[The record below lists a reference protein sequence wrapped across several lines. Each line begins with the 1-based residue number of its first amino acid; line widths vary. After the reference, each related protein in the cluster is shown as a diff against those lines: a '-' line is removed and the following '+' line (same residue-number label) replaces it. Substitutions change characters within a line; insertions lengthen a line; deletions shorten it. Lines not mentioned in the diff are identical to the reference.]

1 MVVGG
6 SIKTQKNPGR
16 NQRVGKW
23 GENAAAQFLNAQG
36 FTIIQRNYRTPFGEL
51 DLIAEKEDITHFIEV
66 KTRTGVEFGL
76 PEEAVTKA
84 KRTHLLAAVQAY
96 WMNSALPEGDWQI
109 DVIAVLRRA
118 VERNVEIE
126 YFENAIH

>member
-1 MVVGG
+1 M
-6 SIKTQKNPGR
+6 
-16 NQRVGKW
+16 
-23 GENAAAQFLNAQG
+23 
-36 FTIIQRNYRTPFGEL
+36 QRNYRTPFGEL
-51 DLIAEKEDITHFIEV
+51 DLIAENGNVTHFIEV

-84 KRTHLLAAVQAY
+84 KRAHLLAAIQVY

-118 VERNVEIE
+118 VERDVQIE